1 MSPHAAGLVLL
12 VEDEAKLR
20 EPLEH
25 LLRQRSYDVIV
36 ADGADTALALLATA
50 RPDAAIVDLQLAR
63 GSGRDVVVRMPDEA
77 PVIIFSG
84 MPSASGRLEATRPRT
99 RLVSKPASFTWL
111 IDQLDEMLD
120 ASRRGLQ
127 DILP

>member
-12 VEDEAKLR
+12 VEDEPKFR

-25 LLRQRSYDVIV
+25 LLRQRSYEVIT
-36 ADGADTALALLATA
+36 ADAADTALALLETA
-50 RPDAAIVDLQLAR
+50 RPDAAIVDLQLKR
-63 GSGRDVVVRMPDEA
+63 GSGRDVVVRMPEAA

-84 MPSASGRLEATRPRT
+84 MSSASGRLEDTRPRT
-99 RLVSKPASFTWL
+99 RMVEKPASITWL

-120 ASRRGLQ
+120 AARTR
-127 DILP
+127 DIRD